1 MPGLRPMLVAGY
13 IELRLSRQQ
22 DAARTHP
29 SGFMTARRIWIVA
42 ALGWA
47 LFALTLW
54 YDHHPQPPDEVPPKT
69 AEALAA
75 AGFTEA
81 KVSAIAPLAVLERT
95 VKIPGA
101 ERIVYVKVSVPPTE
115 PEPSVVRAS
124 PANCIEGATQVTNW
138 TLRPGDLG
146 IRDAAIDIRK
156 AGRHAF
162 VAARGTITAQTP
174 DGEVVRTGDA
184 PSEDAWVSTKA
195 LGIPPRLGPM
205 FRVTTLQTAEA
216 GLYWTK
222 GRAQYDATAGYDFDR
237 REWFGGAGIRF

>member
-1 MPGLRPMLVAGY
+1 MK
-13 IELRLSRQQ
+13 
-22 DAARTHP
+22 T
-29 SGFMTARRIWIVA
+29 RRIWTIA

-54 YDHHPQPPDEVPPKT
+54 YDHRPQPPEAVPPET
-69 AEALAA
+69 AKALDE
-75 AGFTEA
+75 AGFDEA
-81 KVSAIAPLAVLERT
+81 KTSTVPPPIVITRT
-95 VKIPGA
+95 QTIPGA
-101 ERIVYVKVSVPPTE
+101 ERLVYVEVAAPPTE
-115 PEPSVVRAS
+115 TEPPSVRFVAG
-124 PANCIEGATQVTNW
+124 NCEVGAPQVTNW

-146 IRDAAIDIRK
+146 MRDGAIEVRK

-184 PSEDAWVSTKA
+184 PSKDAWVSTKA

-205 FRVTTLQTAEA
+205 LRVTTLPTAEA

-222 GRAQYDATAGYDFDR
+222 GRTQYDATAGYDFDR
-237 REWFGGAGIRF
+237 QRWFGGAGVRF